1 MTTGT
6 DAVPSISMF
15 GGRQGNGWAIAF
27 VRNLVQGE
35 PKALPADRQNEKAR
49 AALYN
54 AAKSR
59 GFKLTTLTYNGVIW
73 AAITGRIE
81 KPAVPVFV
89 ESHED
94 VDDEEELDDEDI
106 G

>member
-6 DAVPSISMF
+6 EAVPSISMF

-73 AAITGRIE
+73 AAITGSL
-81 KPAVPVFV
+81 KAPVV
-89 ESHED
+89 EHFDEAEVED
-94 VDDEEELDDEDI
+94 DEDLDDEVDDE
-106 G
+106 

>member
-6 DAVPSISMF
+6 ETVPSISMF

-59 GFKLTTLTYNGVIW
+59 GFKSTTLTYNGVIW
-73 AAITGRIE
+73 AAITGKIE
-81 KPAVPVFV
+81 KAPVFV
-89 ESHED
+89 PE
-94 VDDEEELDDEDI
+94 VDDDDEMDDDE
-106 G
+106 

>member
-6 DAVPSISMF
+6 ETVPNISMF

-81 KPAVPVFV
+81 KPVFV
-89 ESHED
+89 ETHDESDDED
-94 VDDEEELDDEDI
+94 EVDDE
-106 G
+106 